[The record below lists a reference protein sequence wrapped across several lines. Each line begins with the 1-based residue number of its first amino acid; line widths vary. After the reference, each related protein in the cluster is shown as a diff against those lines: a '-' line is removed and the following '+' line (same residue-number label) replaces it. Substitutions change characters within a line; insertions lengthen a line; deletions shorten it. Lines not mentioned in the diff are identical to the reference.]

1 VADELDLSVSLKYT
15 PSVANQVAV
24 RKFTLQ
30 KLITMTGGDFTT
42 GTQVLSVSE
51 EALGAGSDLGTVGYV
66 LIKNLDAAITIDV
79 GLTGSFPMQLLA
91 QEFCLF
97 RANGAIFVVAA
108 SGTPSIQFW
117 AFEL

>member
-1 VADELDLSVSLKYT
+1 MPDELDLSISLKYT

-51 EALGAGSDLGTVGYV
+51 EALGAGADLGTVGIV
-66 LIKNLDAAITIDV
+66 AIKNLDAVITIQI
-79 GLTGSFPMQLLA
+79 GLTGSMAMQLLA
-91 QEFCLF
+91 QESCVF
-97 RANGAIFVVAA
+97 RANGSMFVQAA